1 MWFIGKLSRDKRGA
15 GSIIGAT
22 FIVLI
27 LLTGYTFYFLNID
40 ATDDYN
46 DTLEDMAER
55 DQKRNKE
62 NLEFISVSFNGGELN
77 ITVENTGSY
86 YARLIWLGIFDDDAN
101 TEKYYEIDFCVNP
114 AETVTDIGNDT
125 ISSFEDQER
134 VIQLVTELGNIF
146 SYSYPE
152 ESSEN
157 GGDEIYD
164 YVDDMSNEDGSDDKG
179 THSLFAAE
187 KAGPDGVVDT
197 LTEASAAGENVEND
211 VDTNDSDEDG
221 SADKGTETNFA
232 NAQGTS
238 LDSSYMN
245 IQETNTGGSSSL
257 SLYVDVDDESRT
269 GDWTRIGANPYLD
282 AIDYSTN
289 YVCVDG
295 NNKVI
300 GDYGFTG
307 SGKSTETINTV
318 TIQLYAVQSLGSKN
332 LEVFVWDGSSWGSLG
347 TQTTPTSWDWMSWTA
362 TMELD
367 TWTKID
373 AAEIY
378 IKSQS
383 GGGLYEVDSARLQI
397 GYTTSE
403 NYQVDFEY
411 NWTTAAYSSENEKVC
426 IYLAAH
432 GDGSE
437 TLNVNYWSGSS
448 WTLLGTVTAT
458 DTWTNLTAT
467 GLTAS
472 TYTIQLIGASESGDT
487 TQDDWDI
494 DLITLHTWGASSYE
508 LDLEVQWTDVDHD
521 ETNEWVCIYGG
532 TMGSEDILVDVWNG
546 AAWENVLTDL
556 SSGWNSVDVSS
567 YLDSATFTIR
577 FRSISD
583 AVQADEWEIDAA
595 FLYVWS

>member
-1 MWFIGKLSRDKRGA
+1 MWFIGKLSRSKRGV
-15 GSIIGAT
+15 GSIIGTT
-22 FIVLI
+22 FLVLI

-46 DTLEDMAER
+46 DTLEDMAEL

-62 NLEFISVSFNGGELN
+62 NLQFISVSFNGGELN

-269 GDWTRIGANPYLD
+269 GDWIRIGANPYLD
-282 AIDYSTN
+282 ANDYSTN
-289 YVCVDG
+289 YVYVDG

-300 GDYGFTG
+300 GDYGFTD

-318 TIQLYAVQSLGSKN
+318 TIQLYAMQSLGSKN

-378 IKSQS
+378 IKSRS

-397 GYTTSE
+397 GYTAPE
-403 NYQVDFEY
+403 NYQIDFEY

-432 GDGSE
+432 GGGSE

-458 DTWTNLTAT
+458 GTWTNLTAT

-487 TQDDWDI
+487 TQDDWEI

-521 ETNEWVCIYGG
+521 ETNEWLCIYGG

-546 AAWENVLTDL
+546 ATWINIFTNL
-556 SSGWNSVDVSS
+556 SSGWNSVNVSS
-567 YLDSATFTIR
+567 YLVSSTFTIR
-577 FRSISD
+577 FRSIGD
-583 AVQADEWEIDAA
+583 AVEADDWEIDAT